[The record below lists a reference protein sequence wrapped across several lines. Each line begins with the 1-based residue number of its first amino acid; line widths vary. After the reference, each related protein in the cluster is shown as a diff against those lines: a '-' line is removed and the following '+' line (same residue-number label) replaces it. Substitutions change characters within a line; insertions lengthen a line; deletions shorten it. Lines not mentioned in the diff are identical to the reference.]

1 MLIRSKRLILLMGV
15 LLIGSIKAQ
24 NSNELRIQGKKVVSK
39 GETFIIAAGTTVVF
53 DEGASI
59 EVEGSLVANGQSD
72 NKIVFRSTN
81 PYKPGVGIHVVGID
95 ESSNINLNHVQ
106 FESLIQPLRFDP
118 FWYRPSVN
126 LKNFS
131 IRNSVSLEP
140 IVYVAS
146 PLIDLRDGKG
156 IKFEVENAEVVN
168 NQSGILLESFG
179 SDGIQYELDKLYFG
193 DNHIPSG
200 DASMGMLHM
209 DFASSANDI
218 PSIGSLAFERNDASG
233 LPVGLSVSGNSS
245 QSVKVDGLYS
255 ADPIAVVFDQRKD
268 NRVPSVSVSSENSVT
283 KYNSDGRIA
292 EIKHRYGDVQI
303 ITSGPVEVSKLL
315 DSDGNVV
322 ELERNVS
329 GDTQNLTYIQGNPT
343 VAILS
348 NGTKVKL
355 PTVIE
360 TDIPDVAVTKI
371 DTASYNEFVRAKGT
385 DIGGSIDSSGTI
397 EVGISFKIPT
407 FGGGEGEIIERTND
421 WEIGVW
427 GGAAVY
433 GGGDIEHRAMGDFN
447 NSPVADVPLAKD
459 FPLYSSMEYSFGAYA
474 QKNLNTRFSLKGSF
488 YYSSISMHNM
498 YAPLIISQGVMPTT
512 LDKNYDEFQLPGLT
526 FDLNFLTRMYIAEA
540 EAQWHLRSYKIKKGK
555 KSKLIP
561 SLGLSLGAMH
571 YTPYRII
578 YRGWRRKEYTYAQ
591 HKANVYEND
600 LYNLRKIGTEGQN
613 FLPGESPYSV
623 FAGLVG
629 GSFTLTY
636 LRERWALKGEIKGT
650 YTTTDYLDDYGD
662 GVWYG
667 GNYDKVKENSQIE
680 DFSSSYPKQWSS
692 DANYGKI
699 MVKYDDLAANA
710 PRSTDGLN
718 DWYYQ
723 FHMGL
728 SYKIFK
734 K

>member
-1 MLIRSKRLILLMGV
+1 MMLIRSKRLILLMGV
-15 LLIGSIKAQ
+15 LLIGSINAQ

-81 PYKPGVGIHVVGID
+81 PDKPGVGVHVVGID

-168 NQSGILLESFG
+168 NQSGILIESFG
-179 SDGIQYELDKLYFG
+179 SDGIQYQLDKLYFG

-371 DTASYNEFVRAKGT
+371 DTASYNEFVRAKGN
-385 DIGGSIDSSGTI
+385 
-397 EVGISFKIPT
+397 EVGGGLEQSDVVSIGVNVPT
-407 FGGGEGEIIERTND
+407 FAKKGEVVKKLRVWELGLWGGGGI
-421 WEIGVW
+421 
-427 GGAAVY
+427 Y
-433 GGGDIEHRAMGDFN
+433 GGGDIKHKRAMDFASAPDVVKN
-447 NSPVADVPLAKD
+447 TWLIKGFPVFSTLE
-459 FPLYSSMEYSFGAYA
+459 LSMGAYA
-474 QKNLNTRFSLKGSF
+474 QYNLNTRFSLAANF
-488 YYSSISMHNM
+488 YYTRISMHNLT
-498 YAPLIISQGVMPTT
+498 A
-512 LDKNYDEFQLPGLT
+512 PGLFAQGRMIT
-526 FDLNFLTRMYIAEA
+526 SIDNNYEKINVGWTWDQMFYTDMYILESEA
-540 EAQWHLRSYKIKKGK
+540 IWHLREYKINEGK
-555 KSKLIP
+555 KSKLVP
-561 SLGLSLGAMH
+561 SLGVNLGVMH
-571 YTPYRII
+571 YTPKRWAMQQTNRDVDPNGYPDKIKRSI
-578 YRGWRRKEYTYAQ
+578 KEHSYS
-591 HKANVYEND
+591 
-600 LYNLRKIGTEGQN
+600 LRKLGSEGQN
-613 FLPGESPYSV
+613 FLPGQSQYSV
-623 FAGLVG
+623 FAGLIG
-629 GSFTLTY
+629 ASFKLTW
-636 LRERWALKGEIKGT
+636 LMKRFTIKGEMKAS
-650 YTTTDYLDDYGD
+650 YTTTDYLDDFGP
-662 GVWYG
+662 GIWYG
-667 GNYDKVKENSQIE
+667 GNIEKIKENHELGQVSKWDLDRLTKYNE
-680 DFSSSYPKQWSS
+680 DVAGFAQ
-692 DANYGKI
+692 
-699 MVKYDDLAANA
+699 
-710 PRSTDGLN
+710 RSTDELN

-723 FHMGL
+723 LHLGL
-728 SYKIFK
+728 SYTLFK
-734 K
+734 

>member
-39 GETFIIAAGTTVVF
+39 GETFIITAGTTVVF

-81 PYKPGVGIHVVGID
+81 PDKPGVGIHVVGID

-179 SDGIQYELDKLYFG
+179 SDGIQYQLDKLYFG

-283 KYNSDGRIA
+283 KYNSDGRIE
-292 EIKHRYGDVQI
+292 EIKHLYGDVQI

-348 NGTKVKL
+348 NGTKVNL

-371 DTASYNEFVRAKGT
+371 DTASYNEFVRAKGN
-385 DIGGSIDSSGTI
+385 
-397 EVGISFKIPT
+397 EVGGGLEQSDVVSIGVNVPT
-407 FGGGEGEIIERTND
+407 FAKKGEIVKKLNV
-421 WEIGVW
+421 WEIGMW
-427 GGAAVY
+427 GGGGMY
-433 GGGDIEHRAMGDFN
+433 GYGDIKNKFFGFPSTLDLSFGIYGQYNR
-447 NSPVADVPLAKD
+447 NSRFSFKLTGYKTTISIHD
-459 FPLYSSMEYSFGAYA
+459 LYSIG
-474 QKNLNTRFSLKGSF
+474 LFSGT
-488 YYSSISMHNM
+488 
-498 YAPLIISQGVMPTT
+498 APLTAYDTGYKEFEMSPNSYGVHFTT
-512 LDKNYDEFQLPGLT
+512 N
-526 FDLNFLTRMYIAEA
+526 MWIAEA
-540 EAQWHLRSYKIKKGK
+540 EALFHMRPYVINENKNSKI
-555 KSKLIP
+555 IP
-561 SLGLSLGAMH
+561 TLGLGIGILH
-571 YTPYRII
+571 FTPYR
-578 YRGWRRKEYTYAQ
+578 YAYTNQKNDETYTDYVARQKAQ
-591 HKANVYEND
+591 HR
-600 LYNLRKIGTEGQN
+600 YNLRKLGTEGQN
-613 FLPGESPYSV
+613 FLPGAKQYSSIA
-623 FAGLVG
+623 FNIGP
-629 GSFTLTY
+629 SFSLTW
-636 LRERWALKGEIKGT
+636 LRKRWAFKGEMKAM
-650 YTTTDYLDDYGD
+650 YTSTDYLDDFGP

-667 GNYDKVKENSQIE
+667 GDVEKVRETNE
-680 DFSSSYPKQWSS
+680 VDFSNTPENRKIS
-692 DANYGKI
+692 DLRKI
-699 MVKYDDLAANA
+699 TTYDARLSPNA
-710 PRSTDGLN
+710 PRSTNGLN

-723 FHMGL
+723 FHMGV
-728 SYKIFK
+728 SYILVK
-734 K
+734 